1 MDVAMPN
8 IMMLVYSAIAY
19 VLPLILAVWAFLVS
33 EDERA
38 KWVIGGFVFLLYVGS
53 FFLHL
58 SSFVWYFG
66 RIVLGIGCFLYLR
79 WHGIAVK

>member
-1 MDVAMPN
+1 
-8 IMMLVYSAIAY
+8 MLLYSAIAY

-38 KWVIGGFVFLLYVGS
+38 KWVIGAFVFFLYVGP

-58 SSFVWYFG
+58 STFVWYFG
-66 RIVLGIGCFLYLR
+66 RVVFGLGCFLYLR
-79 WHGIAVK
+79 RHGIAVK